1 MNIKKL
7 FYKTLILLFSILS
20 FKSYSQQDSS
30 SHLQVSLIT
39 CAPGEELYSIFGHT
53 AIRIVDSTN
62 HTDLFYNYGT
72 FNFNDPEFYSK
83 FVRGKLDYFLNTD
96 NAADFFAS
104 YQQEGR
110 TIYEQILHLTSQQ
123 KQAIQ
128 QYLINNLS
136 GNNKYYKYDFLFDNC
151 TTRSRDALAKT
162 LGFTNNFQFVAQGT
176 TFRNMLYQ
184 YLDSGGA
191 CWSKLGIDILLGS
204 KIDVPVTME
213 QSTFLP
219 DYLMHSVDSF
229 NTKNIFIA
237 DRKTYAATTVVKEK
251 DNYQPLIIFSFLA
264 IVIVALANVK
274 HKVVQ
279 TILRY
284 YAAFILLLTGLLG
297 CFLLFMWFGT
307 DHKSCAANYNLLW
320 ALPTNI
326 IACFMINK
334 KTNFAKNYFL
344 IGLIISGLTV
354 VFWFLLPQ
362 QFNVALFPFV
372 FSNMFCYKAL
382 WQNIKTKMQLQQ
394 V

>member
-1 MNIKKL
+1 MNFKKT
-7 FYKTLILLFSILS
+7 FLLFVLLISL
-20 FKSYSQQDSS
+20 KSYSQQDSIPR
-30 SHLQVSLIT
+30 LQISIIT
-39 CAPGEELYSIFGHT
+39 CAPGNDLYSIFGHT
-53 AIRIVDSTN
+53 AIRVIDSNN

-72 FNFNDPEFYSK
+72 FNFNDPDFYSK

-96 NAADFFAS
+96 NATDFFAS
-104 YQQEGR
+104 YQREGR
-110 TIYEQILHLTSQQ
+110 TIYEQILHLTNQQ
-123 KQAIQ
+123 KQSIHQ
-128 QYLINNLS
+128 FLINNLS

-151 TTRSRDALAKT
+151 TTRSRDVLAKT
-162 LGFTNNFQFVAQGT
+162 AGFTTNWQLVTQGT

-184 YLDSGGA
+184 YLDSAGA

-219 DYLMHSVDSF
+219 DYFMHSIDSF

-237 DRKTYAATTVVKEK
+237 DRKKYEASTTAIEK
-251 DNYQPLIIFSFLA
+251 DNYQPLIIFSFIA
-264 IVIVALANVK
+264 IIVVALANVK
-274 HKVVQ
+274 HKIVQ
-279 TILRY
+279 TFLKY
-284 YAAFILLLTGLLG
+284 YAAFILFVTGVLG

-307 DHKSCAANYNLLW
+307 NHKSCAANYNLLW

-326 IACFMINK
+326 IACFFINK

-344 IGLIISGLTV
+344 IGLIVSGLTV

-372 FSNMFCYKAL
+372 FSNMFCYKML
-382 WQNIKTKMQLQQ
+382 WQNIKTKMQAQQ
-394 V
+394 L